1 MLQKGLRNEEHRGGT
16 VLNKLIL
23 GGAYNKSQYDS
34 MTNGQRSTKWQQRGI
49 LNPRYF
55 TQHCFYDERVV
66 LSIDIQIGMHFYARE
81 AALWLLSHFATVIR
95 SHSLASTDRLSL
107 CRFAL
112 PKLHGRKDLGF

>member
-1 MLQKGLRNEEHRGGT
+1 MRY
-16 VLNKLIL
+16 V
-23 GGAYNKSQYDS
+23 S
-34 MTNGQRSTKWQQRGI
+34 MYT
-49 LNPRYF
+49 YV
-55 TQHCFYDERVV
+55 CMYDERVV

-112 PKLHGRKDLGF
+112 PKLHGRKDLGL

>member
-1 MLQKGLRNEEHRGGT
+1 MQQTGLPSDEYAQYSHWGEILC
-16 VLNKLIL
+16 VSFLNL
-23 GGAYNKSQYDS
+23 
-34 MTNGQRSTKWQQRGI
+34 
-49 LNPRYF
+49 
-55 TQHCFYDERVV
+55 YDERVV
-66 LSIDIQIGMHFYARE
+66 LSIYIQIGMHFYARE

>member
-1 MLQKGLRNEEHRGGT
+1 MRT
-16 VLNKLIL
+16 T
-23 GGAYNKSQYDS
+23 ADS
-34 MTNGQRSTKWQQRGI
+34 RIRENSEISICALYITYGSLYSI
-49 LNPRYF
+49 YII
-55 TQHCFYDERVV
+55 YDERVSIV

>member
-1 MLQKGLRNEEHRGGT
+1 MGVVSKNLHG
-16 VLNKLIL
+16 
-23 GGAYNKSQYDS
+23 
-34 MTNGQRSTKWQQRGI
+34 
-49 LNPRYF
+49 RYWKYSYVYLP
-55 TQHCFYDERVV
+55 YDERVV